1 MLTIENE
8 LIRVG
13 FTAQGAEI
21 IKIYNKETGLDYL
34 WNADPAYWPKF
45 SPVLFPVVGGLKGGV
60 YAFEGNSYALNRHG
74 FARENMFEVESH
86 TNDCITFVLHAST
99 KTLQLYPFLFKF
111 SVIHTI
117 SNNQLSV
124 TYKVENKD
132 SKVLYFSVGAH
143 PAFKV
148 PLVEGDDYSNY
159 YLSFNEIEN
168 AGIYPI
174 ASDGLIQ
181 HTSVGLLNDTDVLP
195 LTKPLFYKDAL
206 IFKELK
212 STAISILNHKNKHG
226 LTLSFKGFPYMGIWA
241 FKDADFVCIEPWCG
255 LGDTETSTGLLQ
267 DKEGILTLNS
277 GNIFEA
283 TWDVVCF

>member
-1 MLTIENE
+1 M
-8 LIRVG
+8 
-13 FTAQGAEI
+13 
-21 IKIYNKETGLDYL
+21 
-34 WNADPAYWPKF
+34 
-45 SPVLFPVVGGLKGGV
+45 
-60 YAFEGNSYALNRHG
+60 
-74 FARENMFEVESH
+74 
-86 TNDCITFVLHAST
+86 
-99 KTLQLYPFLFKF
+99 
-111 SVIHTI
+111 
-117 SNNQLSV
+117 
-124 TYKVENKD
+124 
-132 SKVLYFSVGAH
+132 
-143 PAFKV
+143 
-148 PLVEGDDYSNY
+148 
-159 YLSFNEIEN
+159 
-168 AGIYPI
+168 
-174 ASDGLIQ
+174 
-181 HTSVGLLNDTDVLP
+181 NDTDVLP